1 MNADQN
7 SEALKQIELAV
18 ATPNRL
24 SARDSLLVDAWRST
38 LTPPGA
44 SLQKWKLV
52 TEMYPDFYPAS
63 GPYSYFAWCNN
74 RYTDAIAAAKLNVAP
89 QNQNS
94 SAGENLLGILYLA
107 EEAYTQSAQWFQHA
121 INSGYGRTDYAAVV
135 YAAQRDFQRANDRMS
150 QNKSPGISTIDRSTD
165 IIRIAIAADQGHWQD
180 VRTELVDAQSRAEK
194 LGELHHQRLQGIALG
209 LHSEIGEA
217 NPKSLDA
224 YARAVAAIK
233 TDNVID
239 TEQAKFHL
247 LFATYLMAQTGE
259 VKRAHQL
266 LANMDMPTVGVR
278 EESALNNLRSIV
290 TAELARR
297 EGRPQQAVDGLKP
310 LVNGNELF
318 LTHRTL
324 LDAYA
329 SLGQNE
335 AALAEA
341 QWLAQHRGRAYA
353 EYGANQFMM
362 AFNVVQSDLALLRIA
377 ELSHDLGRQAEST
390 QALKEFTQAW
400 PNITVKAIAERRQAL
415 QH

>member
-1 MNADQN
+1 
-7 SEALKQIELAV
+7 
-18 ATPNRL
+18 
-24 SARDSLLVDAWRST
+24 
-38 LTPPGA
+38 
-44 SLQKWKLV
+44 
-52 TEMYPDFYPAS
+52 
-63 GPYSYFAWCNN
+63 
-74 RYTDAIAAAKLNVAP
+74 
-89 QNQNS
+89 
-94 SAGENLLGILYLA
+94 LA